1 MQSCRSFCRK
11 IYKIASVLF
20 AFFFISGC
28 ANKKSVVNY
37 PIKESPPK
45 IAQSESANAPGS
57 LYSGYDNL
65 FSDDKAHNV
74 GDIVTIRVMENISGQ
89 GSANTQANRAN
100 NMTLDFPSA
109 TIMDK
114 RVPDK
119 TTVFGLNQ
127 SSSNSFSG
135 SGDTRRKASLV
146 ATISARVVKVYRNGN
161 LYISGKKYIK
171 INDDVQ
177 VLKISGIVKP
187 NDITQD
193 NYVDSSKISDMYVEY
208 NGEGFMADNQS
219 PGWLAKFLM
228 KIWPF

>member
-1 MQSCRSFCRK
+1 MQSGRTIRCK
-11 IYKIASVLF
+11 IYKIVVLF
-20 AFFFISGC
+20 FTFFFLSGC
-28 ANKKSVVNY
+28 ANKKTVVNY

-45 IAQSESANAPGS
+45 IAQTDNSNTPGS
-57 LYSGYDNL
+57 LYNGYDNL

-74 GDIVTIRVMENISGQ
+74 GDIVTIKIYENISGQ
-89 GSANTQANRAN
+89 GSANTQANRSN
-100 NMTLDFPSA
+100 NMNLNFPSA

-127 SSSNSFSG
+127 SSTNSFSG
-135 SGDTRRKASLV
+135 SGDTRRKANLV
-146 ATISARVVKVYRNGN
+146 ATITARVVKVYPNGN

-177 VLKISGIVKP
+177 ILRISGIIKP